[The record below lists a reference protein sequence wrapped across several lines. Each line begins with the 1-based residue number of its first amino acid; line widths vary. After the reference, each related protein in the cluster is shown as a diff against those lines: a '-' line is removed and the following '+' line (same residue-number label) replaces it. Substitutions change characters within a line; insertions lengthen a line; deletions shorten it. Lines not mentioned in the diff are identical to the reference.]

1 MNGFNMYHHMFFTS
15 RCGTQRNI
23 KIQIKKYLN
32 LNLEIFSPQDVT
44 PRVQDSFA
52 TVCPHQYWH
61 LWKEKRYIAN
71 IANNTNIGIDH
82 ANDAD
87 ENYLQNPETNYDEY
101 ENRHQYQH
109 HKTNIGT

>member
-87 ENYLQNPETNYDEY
+87 EN
-101 ENRHQYQH
+101 
-109 HKTNIGT
+109 